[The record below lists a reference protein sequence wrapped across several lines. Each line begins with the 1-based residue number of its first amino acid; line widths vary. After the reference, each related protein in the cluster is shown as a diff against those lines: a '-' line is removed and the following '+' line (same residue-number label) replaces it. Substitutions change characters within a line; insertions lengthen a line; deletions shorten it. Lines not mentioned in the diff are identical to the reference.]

1 MMTTDTPTT
10 PEEQTGALAGRLF
23 EAGLAASELLCVHL
37 GDRFGLYRTLAD
49 KGPLTSK
56 DLASATSTHE
66 RYVREWLEQQ
76 AVAGF
81 LSVDHQSAD
90 PAARRYALPPAHA
103 DVFLNPDSPAFMV
116 PFAAFPSLLGTVLP
130 SLLDAFRKGGG
141 VPYSDYP
148 GVHEI
153 QAAMTRPLYRNF
165 LATEWFPKL
174 PDLHQR
180 LQSDPPA
187 RVADVACGGG
197 WAAIAI
203 AQAYPKVQVDGFDL
217 DAPSIALAYHNAT
230 DAGVADRVRFALRD
244 AADADLAG
252 QYDLVTVFEAVH
264 DLARPVDVLQSLRRL
279 VRPGGVV
286 LIADERVEETFTAP
300 GSPLER
306 FYYAVSLLHCL
317 PAGMADQPSA
327 ATGTVLRPDTL
338 RRYARDAGFRD
349 LEILPIHNDFWR
361 FYRLHV

>member
-1 MMTTDTPTT
+1 MTTDAPTT
-10 PEEQTGALAGRLF
+10 PKEQTGALVGRLF
-23 EAGLAASELLCVHL
+23 EAGLAASELLCIHL
-37 GDRFGLYRTLAD
+37 GDHLGFYHALAD

-56 DLASATSTHE
+56 DLASATATHE

-81 LSVDHQSAD
+81 LSVDDQAAD
-90 PAARRYALPPAHA
+90 PAARRYTLPPPHA
-103 DVFLNPDSPAFMV
+103 EVFLNPDSPAFML
-116 PFAAFPSLLGTVLP
+116 PFAAFPSTLGVVLP
-130 SLLDAFRKGGG
+130 SLLHAFRNGGG
-141 VPYSDYP
+141 VPYADYP
-148 GVHEI
+148 NIHEL

-165 LATEWFPKL
+165 LATDWFPTL

-217 DAPSIALAYHNAT
+217 DAPSIALAFHNVR
-230 DAGVADRVRFALRD
+230 DAGLTDRVRFALRD
-244 AADADLAG
+244 AADSDLAG

-264 DLARPVDVLQSLRRL
+264 DLARPVDVLRSLRRL
-279 VRPGGVV
+279 VCPNGVV
-286 LIADERVEETFTAP
+286 LIADERVEEAFTAP

-306 FYYAVSLLHCL
+306 FYYACSILCCL

-327 ATGTVLRPDTL
+327 ATGTVMRPNTL
-338 RRYARDAGFRD
+338 RQYAQAAGFRD
-349 LEILPIHNDFWR
+349 LEILPIQNDFWR
-361 FYRLHV
+361 FYRLLT